1 MKQVLLLASCVV
13 GGTVRCCQHRVLL
26 PVLRVVAGTARYCWR
41 RVLLLASCVTVCCY
55 WHRALLL
62 ASRIRLQIL
71 LDILLLNSFSIPI
84 SFFFTYF
91 TQFRIIFFY
100 RRNIS
105 TISDI
110 SPNSTIGSSTMRRK
124 FWRSGRASCFSI
136 YTLEDIIKIIERYN
150 LLFPLYRK

>member
-1 MKQVLLLASCVV
+1 MVNIATIIYMKQVLLLAPCVV

-26 PVLRVVAGTARYCWR
+26 PVLRVVAGNARYCWR

-71 LDILLLNSFSIPI
+71 LDILLLNSFSIPMSI
-84 SFFFTYF
+84 FFTYF
-91 TQFRIIFFY
+91 TQFRIVFFY

-105 TISDI
+105 TIFVI
-110 SPNSTIGSSTMRRK
+110 SPSYTIGSSTIRRQ
-124 FWRSGRASCFSI
+124 FWRSCQVSCFSI
-136 YTLEDIIKIIERYN
+136 YTLKISV
-150 LLFPLYRK
+150 